1 MAKPTTNKIKLRKRG
16 AVQRTTT
23 AAGEDKWV
31 RVAPRIKLRAIGTRV
46 DGTHLAEIRFRPLK
60 GKIRSEFV
68 EWSLMI
74 TEKKTELKA
83 KLAALGYDWP
93 KDKATSDAV
102 WAAVVGT
109 RPKNEFLS
117 VNTPGWH
124 RNGFVLP
131 GKFFCSDPTA
141 VPVVIDPNSVE
152 HVGAFLSGEGDLSD
166 WQRTVGRLAQ
176 KSSPLR
182 VAISAALAAPLLR
195 KLNMDSFAINWFGQT
210 SEGKSFLLKV
220 GASVSGLIGP
230 DGLPGWADTE
240 AAFEGQAMGHRDCMM
255 PLDETADGEH
265 KMSLDQ
271 KARML
276 AFVIARNR
284 PRRFSKGYEKQH
296 GLQNRE
302 YRIVVQSS
310 SERALRDIARDAGK
324 QRLGGEEVRFT
335 DVPASEPGSQGIFD
349 GNIKQ
354 TDGTALSEITKGWVE
369 DTATAAR
376 RYQGHV
382 LPAFLDKLTRDKNWE
397 ATVRKYREQFETD
410 VETKDLKAIYRI
422 RSNFALIWA
431 AGALAI
437 DYGVLPWKKSR
448 LLKAVKKCFERAVG
462 ALQKP
467 EAVEAAG
474 LAQNASDDLLKTLKK
489 KLAQCKLCPVKP
501 RKKVSEQEV
510 EQRRDA
516 DGFIIDGA
524 TYLKQDR
531 VKAWFP
537 DKSSRTALRRTGVF
551 HATRPDTST
560 VSKKITGIAGKPRY
574 YAINA
579 SALERS
585 A

>member
-1 MAKPTTNKIKLRKRG
+1 MAKPTTNKIKLTKRG
-16 AVQRTTT
+16 AIQRTTT

-109 RPKNEFLS
+109 RPKKEFLS

-124 RNGFVLP
+124 GGGFVLP
-131 GKFFCSDPTA
+131 GRFFCSDATA

-152 HVGAFLSGEGDLSD
+152 HVGAFLRGEGDLSD
-166 WQRTVGRLAQ
+166 WQRTVGKLAR

-195 KLNMDSFAINWFGQT
+195 KLNMDSFGINWFGQT
-210 SEGKSFLLKV
+210 SEGKSFLLKA

-240 AAFEGQAMGHRDCMM
+240 PAFEGQAMGHRDCMM

-265 KMSLDQ
+265 KMPLDQ

-284 PRRFSKGYEKQH
+284 PRKLSKGYEKQH
-296 GLQNRE
+296 GLENRE

-310 SERALRDIARDAGK
+310 SERALGDIARDAGN

-349 GNIKQ
+349 GNIRS
-354 TDGTALSEITKGWVE
+354 TDGATLSEITKRWVE

-382 LPAFLDKLTRDKNWE
+382 LPAFLYKLTKDKNWE
-397 ATVRKYREQFETD
+397 ATVRKYMEQFEAD
-410 VETKDLKAIYRI
+410 AQTKDLKTFYRI
-422 RSNFALIWA
+422 RSNFAVIWA

-448 LLKAVKKCFERAVG
+448 LLKAVQKCFDRAVG
-462 ALQKP
+462 ALQSP
-467 EAVEAAG
+467 EAVEAAT
-474 LAQNASDDLLKTLKK
+474 LTRYANKDPLKTLKEN
-489 KLAQCKLCPVKP
+489 LDQCQLSTVTPH
-501 RKKVSEQEV
+501 KKVSEDEV
-510 EQRRDA
+510 AARKKA
-516 DGFIIDGA
+516 DGFVIDGV
-524 TYLKQDR
+524 TYIKQHR
-531 VKAWFP
+531 LKAWFP
-537 DKSSRTALRRTGVF
+537 DKASQTALRQAGGF
-551 HATRPDTST
+551 LATRSDTPT
-560 VSKKITGIAGKPRY
+560 VAKKVAGIAGKPRY

-579 SALERS
+579 SALDRFE
-585 A
+585 

>member
-1 MAKPTTNKIKLRKRG
+1 MIAEKR
-16 AVQRTTT
+16 T
-23 AAGEDKWV
+23 D
-31 RVAPRIKLRAIGTRV
+31 
-46 DGTHLAEIRFRPLK
+46 
-60 GKIRSEFV
+60 
-68 EWSLMI
+68 
-74 TEKKTELKA
+74 LKA

-109 RPKNEFLS
+109 RPKKEFLS

-124 RNGFVLP
+124 GNGFVLP
-131 GKFFCSDPTA
+131 GKFFCSDATA

-166 WQRTVGRLAQ
+166 WQRTVGILAQ

-195 KLNMDSFAINWFGQT
+195 KLNMDLFGINWFGQT
-210 SEGKSFLLKV
+210 SEGKSFLLKA

-265 KMSLDQ
+265 KMPLDQ

-296 GLQNRE
+296 GLENRE

-310 SERALRDIARDAGK
+310 SERALGDIARDAGT

-349 GNIKQ
+349 GNIKSP
-354 TDGTALSEITKGWVE
+354 DGTALSEITKGWVE
-369 DTATAAR
+369 DNTTAAR

-382 LPAFLDKLTRDKNWE
+382 LRAFLYEHTKDKNWE
-397 ATVRKYREQFETD
+397 ATVRKYMRRFE
-410 VETKDLKAIYRI
+410 AMHRRRI
-422 RSNFALIWA
+422 
-431 AGALAI
+431 
-437 DYGVLPWKKSR
+437 
-448 LLKAVKKCFERAVG
+448 
-462 ALQKP
+462 
-467 EAVEAAG
+467 
-474 LAQNASDDLLKTLKK
+474 
-489 KLAQCKLCPVKP
+489 
-501 RKKVSEQEV
+501 
-510 EQRRDA
+510 
-516 DGFIIDGA
+516 
-524 TYLKQDR
+524 
-531 VKAWFP
+531 
-537 DKSSRTALRRTGVF
+537 
-551 HATRPDTST
+551 
-560 VSKKITGIAGKPRY
+560 
-574 YAINA
+574 
-579 SALERS
+579 
-585 A
+585 